1 MKNQNMLDSLYNI
14 FQERL
19 NYRLDDQEIKRA
31 RADLMR
37 MISDPQAE
45 YAVLDYGIAYER
57 AGFRNGFRIAAQ
69 ILSECLN
76 TGNMTDDIPEVP
88 FGS

>member
-1 MKNQNMLDSLYNI
+1 MQSKNVLDSLYDLL
-14 FQERL
+14 QEKL
-19 NYRLDDQEIKRA
+19 DYRLDDQEIKRTKD
-31 RADLMR
+31 DLMK

-69 ILSECLN
+69 IFAECLH
-76 TGNMTDDIPEVP
+76 TGKITEIISENP
-88 FGS
+88 FKS